1 MGETWIAVLS
11 QIPFVAVFV
20 WYSLEVGKQARQAQD
35 RFLEAL
41 DKRDIAFENRTE
53 KLVSSMDIN
62 NRAMLDSLAR
72 MESTVCEHDRLVR
85 DKLGEAVRPKEGK
98 RNS

>member
-1 MGETWIAVLS
+1 MTETWIAVLS

-41 DKRDIAFENRTE
+41 DKRDDAFERRTE
-53 KLVSSMDIN
+53 KMVTAMDVN
-62 NRAMLDSLAR
+62 NRAVLDTLAR
-72 MESTVCEHDRLVR
+72 MENSACAHDVATR
-85 DKLGEAVRPKEGK
+85 DKLNDIAKQKESK
-98 RNS
+98 RDL

>member
-1 MGETWIAVLS
+1 MSETWIAVLS

-41 DKRDIAFENRTE
+41 DKRDMAFENRT
-53 KLVSSMDIN
+53 KSLVETMNVN
-62 NRAMLDSLAR
+62 NRATLDALAR
-72 MESTVCEHDRLVR
+72 MEEAACAHDRLVR
-85 DKLGEAVRPKEGK
+85 DKLGESTKREMKGK
-98 RNS
+98 

>member
-1 MGETWIAVLS
+1 MSETWIAILG

-41 DKRDIAFENRTE
+41 DKHDIAFENRTE
-53 KLVSSMDIN
+53 KIVNSIDTN

-72 MESTVCEHDRLVR
+72 MESSACAHDRLVR
-85 DKLGEAVRPKEGK
+85 DKLAEAVKSKEGK
-98 RNS
+98 SR

>member
-41 DKRDIAFENRTE
+41 DKRDIAFENRT
-53 KLVSSMDIN
+53 KSLVDTMNVN
-62 NRAMLDSLAR
+62 NRATLDSLAR

-85 DKLGEAVRPKEGK
+85 NKLNDIAKQKES
-98 RNS
+98 RRD

>member
-1 MGETWIAVLS
+1 MSETWIAILG
-11 QIPFVAVFV
+11 QIPFVAVFI

-41 DKRDIAFENRTE
+41 DKRDDAFERRNE
-53 KLVSSMDIN
+53 KLVTAMDVN
-62 NRAMLDSLAR
+62 NRAVLDTLAR

-85 DKLGEAVRPKEGK
+85 DKLGEATKRETKGK
-98 RNS
+98 